1 MQRFLVLAITLLIVF
16 LAGCNKP
23 ASPRAD
29 EARPGADEAR
39 PGADEASRGAGK
51 VETRLDA
58 RSLESAAPVAA
69 AEAVPT
75 ADGGAVL
82 PSGAHAKSAPAVAKS
97 LPRKIIYTAEIA
109 LVTDELDKAGAALE
123 ARVKAVGGYVSNAN
137 RVGNR
142 GAARAATWTV
152 RIPTDQYDRFIADT
166 EKLGELES
174 SSRKAD
180 DVSEEFYD
188 VQARLRNKRVE
199 ETRLLEVLKDATG
212 KLSEVLE
219 VEKELSRVR
228 EEIEQIE
235 GRLRYLTDQ
244 TDLSTVTITLREEK
258 NFAPDGP
265 PTVATRLSRALFG
278 SLAAMK
284 ETGIGL
290 LILVAGLL
298 PWVVPLGVIAFA
310 ARWLIKR
317 KR

>member
-1 MQRFLVLAITLLIVF
+1 M
-16 LAGCNKP
+16 
-23 ASPRAD
+23 
-29 EARPGADEAR
+29 
-39 PGADEASRGAGK
+39 
-51 VETRLDA
+51 
-58 RSLESAAPVAA
+58 
-69 AEAVPT
+69 
-75 ADGGAVL
+75 
-82 PSGAHAKSAPAVAKS
+82 
-97 LPRKIIYTAEIA
+97 
-109 LVTDELDKAGAALE
+109 
-123 ARVKAVGGYVSNAN
+123 
-137 RVGNR
+137 
-142 GAARAATWTV
+142 
-152 RIPTDQYDRFIADT
+152 
-166 EKLGELES
+166 
-174 SSRKAD
+174 
-180 DVSEEFYD
+180 SEEFYD

-199 ETRLLEVLKDATG
+199 EARLLEVLKDATG

-278 SLAAMK
+278 SLEAMK

-290 LILVAGLL
+290 LVLLAGLL

-317 KR
+317 KW